1 MASRRCNVIKNL
13 TVPKQTS
20 LFNVI
25 LLAAGGFFMF
35 VCMDSTAKYLGTVMP
50 VTQAIWGRFF
60 FHMVSLIIFFLIF
73 KPKVNLK
80 KNFKVQIIR
89 STLMVTATSFMFYS
103 LQKFDLVD
111 IYVVFFTAPLIVS
124 LLSAYFLKDILT
136 PKGIALMLLSFGSIV
151 YSLGPSM
158 KILSLDLIFPIVPPI
173 CWALYQFFTKVVSG
187 DNDPFAAIFYTS
199 ILGAIIF
206 SIFIFFNWVP
216 LEKNIYWLYLTLLGV
231 AGFVSHSLIIYAI
244 QLSNLSFVTNFQ
256 YSQLVWSTIINFII
270 FGVPFDYNK
279 IIGVIGIIIFGVL
292 FIRVE
297 GTKKVKKIN

>member
-1 MASRRCNVIKNL
+1 M
-13 TVPKQTS
+13 PQQTP

-35 VCMDSTAKYLGTVMP
+35 VCMDSTAKFLGTVMP

-60 FHMVSLIIFFLIF
+60 FHLVSLIIFFLIF

-80 KNFKVQIIR
+80 KNFKLQIIR
-89 STLMVTATSFMFYS
+89 SLLMVTATTFMFYS

-111 IYVVFFTAPLIVS
+111 IYVVFFSAPLIVS
-124 LLSAYFLKDILT
+124 LLSAYFLKDILSF
-136 PKGIALMLLSFGSIV
+136 KGIMLMLLSFGSII

-158 KILSLDLIFPIVPPI
+158 KIFSLDLIFPIVPPI
-173 CWALYQFFTKVVSG
+173 CWALYQFFTKVVSS
-187 DNDPFAAIFYTS
+187 DNEPFASIFYTS

-206 SIFIFFNWVP
+206 SIFISFNWVP
-216 LEKNIYWLYLTLLGV
+216 LEKNIYWFYLVLLGA

-256 YSQLVWSTIINFII
+256 YSQLIWSTIVNFLI

-279 IIGVIGIIIFGVL
+279 IVGVIGIIIFGLL
-292 FIRVE
+292 FIRTE
-297 GTKKVKKIN
+297 GDKDKVKV

>member
-1 MASRRCNVIKNL
+1 MASRRCNVILNL
-13 TVPKQTS
+13 TVPQHTS
-20 LFNVI
+20 LLNVI

-60 FHMVSLIIFFLIF
+60 FHLISLIIFFLIF

-89 STLMVTATSFMFYS
+89 STLMVTATTFMFYS

-136 PKGIALMLLSFGSIV
+136 PKGIALMLLSFGSII

-158 KILSLDLIFPIVPPI
+158 RIFTPDLIFPIVPPI

-231 AGFVSHSLIIYAI
+231 AGFVGHSLIIYAI

-279 IIGVIGIIIFGVL
+279 IIGVIGIIIFGIM
-292 FIRVE
+292 FIRTE
-297 GTKKVKKIN
+297 GKTN

>member
-13 TVPKQTS
+13 TVPKQNS

-279 IIGVIGIIIFGVL
+279 IIGVIGIIIFGIM
-292 FIRVE
+292 FIRTE
-297 GTKKVKKIN
+297 GKKT

>member
-1 MASRRCNVIKNL
+1 MASRRCNVILNL
-13 TVPKQTS
+13 TVPQHTS
-20 LFNVI
+20 LLNVI

-60 FHMVSLIIFFLIF
+60 FHLISLIIFFLIF

-89 STLMVTATSFMFYS
+89 STLMVTATTFMFYS

-136 PKGIALMLLSFGSIV
+136 PKGIALMLLSFGSII

-158 KILSLDLIFPIVPPI
+158 RIFTPDLIFPIVPPI

-206 SIFIFFNWVP
+206 SVFIFFNWVP

-256 YSQLVWSTIINFII
+256 YSQLVWSTIINFTI

-279 IIGVIGIIIFGVL
+279 IIGVIGIIIFGIM
-292 FIRVE
+292 FIRTE
-297 GTKKVKKIN
+297 GKTN

>member
-1 MASRRCNVIKNL
+1 
-13 TVPKQTS
+13 
-20 LFNVI
+20 
-25 LLAAGGFFMF
+25 MF
-35 VCMDSTAKYLGTVMP
+35 VCMDSTAKFLGTVMP

-60 FHMVSLIIFFLIF
+60 FHLVPLIIFFFIF

-89 STLMVTATSFMFYS
+89 SILMVTATSFMFYS

-124 LLSAYFLKDILT
+124 LLSAYFLKDILST
-136 PKGIALMLLSFGSIV
+136 KGILLMLLSFGSIV

-158 KILSLDLIFPIVPPI
+158 RIFSLDLIFPIVPPI

-216 LEKNIYWLYLTLLGV
+216 LEKNIFWLYLVILGV

-256 YSQLVWSTIINFII
+256 YSQLVWSTIINFLI

-279 IIGVIGIIIFGVL
+279 IVGVIGIIVFGIM
-292 FIRVE
+292 FIRTE
-297 GTKKVKKIN
+297 GKKKS

>member
-1 MASRRCNVIKNL
+1 M
-13 TVPKQTS
+13 PQQTP

-35 VCMDSTAKYLGTVMP
+35 VCMDSTAKFLGTVMP

-60 FHMVSLIIFFLIF
+60 FHLMSLIIFFLIF

-80 KNFKVQIIR
+80 KNFKLQIIR
-89 STLMVTATSFMFYS
+89 SLLMVTATTFMFYS

-111 IYVVFFTAPLIVS
+111 IYVVFFSAPLIVS
-124 LLSAYFLKDILT
+124 LLSAYFLKDILSF
-136 PKGIALMLLSFGSIV
+136 KGIILMLLSFGSII

-158 KILSLDLIFPIVPPI
+158 KIFSLDLIFPIVPPI
-173 CWALYQFFTKVVSG
+173 CWALYQFFTKVVSS
-187 DNDPFAAIFYTS
+187 DNEPFASIFYTS

-206 SIFIFFNWVP
+206 SIFISFNWVP
-216 LEKNIYWLYLTLLGV
+216 LEKNIYWLYLVLLGA

-256 YSQLVWSTIINFII
+256 YSQLIWSTIVNFLI

-279 IIGVIGIIIFGVL
+279 IIGVIGIIIFGLL
-292 FIRVE
+292 FIHTE
-297 GTKKVKKIN
+297 GKKDKVKV

>member
-1 MASRRCNVIKNL
+1 M
-13 TVPKQTS
+13 PKQTP
-20 LFNVI
+20 LFHVI

-35 VCMDSTAKYLGTVMP
+35 VCMDSTAKFLGTVMP

-60 FHMVSLIIFFLIF
+60 FHLLSLIAFFLIF

-80 KNFKVQIIR
+80 KNFKVQLIR
-89 STLMVTATSFMFYS
+89 STLMVTATTFMFYS

-136 PKGIALMLLSFGSIV
+136 IKGIILMLLSFGSII

-158 KILSLDLIFPIVPPI
+158 KIFSLDLIFPIVPPI
-173 CWALYQFFTKVVSG
+173 CWALYQFFTKVVSN

-206 SIFIFFNWVP
+206 SIYIIFNWEP
-216 LEKNIYWLYLTLLGV
+216 LEKNIYWIYLIILGL
-231 AGFVSHSLIIYAI
+231 AGFISHSLIIYAI

-256 YSQLVWSTIINFII
+256 YSQLIWSTIINFLI
-270 FGVPFDYNK
+270 FGVPFDINK
-279 IIGVIGIIIFGVL
+279 IIGVIGIIIFGIL
-292 FIRVE
+292 FIRTE
-297 GTKKVKKIN
+297 GSKK

>member
-1 MASRRCNVIKNL
+1 
-13 TVPKQTS
+13 
-20 LFNVI
+20 
-25 LLAAGGFFMF
+25 MF

-60 FHMVSLIIFFLIF
+60 FHLVSLIIFFLIF

-89 STLMVTATSFMFYS
+89 SILMVTATSFMFYS

-136 PKGIALMLLSFGSIV
+136 PKGILLMLLSFGSII

-158 KILSLDLIFPIVPPI
+158 KIFSIDLIFPIIPPI
-173 CWALYQFFTKVVSG
+173 CWALYQFFTKLVSG

-216 LEKNIYWLYLTLLGV
+216 LEKNIFWFYLLLLGV

-256 YSQLVWSTIINFII
+256 YSQLVWSTIINFLI

-279 IIGVIGIIIFGVL
+279 IVGVVGIIVFGIMFV
-292 FIRVE
+292 RTE
-297 GTKKVKKIN
+297 GTKKS

>member
-1 MASRRCNVIKNL
+1 M
-13 TVPKQTS
+13 PKQTP
-20 LFNVI
+20 LFHVI

-50 VTQAIWGRFF
+50 ITQAIWGRFF
-60 FHMVSLIIFFLIF
+60 FHLVSLIAFFLIF

-80 KNFKVQIIR
+80 KNFKVQLIR
-89 STLMVTATSFMFYS
+89 STLMVTATTFMFYS

-111 IYVVFFTAPLIVS
+111 IYVIFFTAPLIVS

-136 PKGIALMLLSFGSIV
+136 FKGIILMLLSFGSIF

-158 KILSLDLIFPIVPPI
+158 KIFSFDLIFPIVPPI
-173 CWALYQFFTKVVSG
+173 CWALYQFFTKVVSN

-206 SIFIFFNWVP
+206 SIYIIFNWEP
-216 LEKNIYWLYLTLLGV
+216 MEKNIYWVYLTFLGL
-231 AGFVSHSLIIYAI
+231 AGFISHSLIIYAI

-256 YSQLVWSTIINFII
+256 YSQLIWSTIINFLI
-270 FGVPFDYNK
+270 FGVPFDMNK
-279 IIGVIGIIIFGVL
+279 IIGVIGIITFGIL
-292 FIRVE
+292 FIRTE
-297 GTKKVKKIN
+297 GSKK

>member
-1 MASRRCNVIKNL
+1 M
-13 TVPKQTS
+13 PQQTP

-35 VCMDSTAKYLGTVMP
+35 VCMDSTAKFLGTVMP

-60 FHMVSLIIFFLIF
+60 FHLVSLIIFFFIF

-80 KNFKVQIIR
+80 KNFKLQIIR
-89 STLMVTATSFMFYS
+89 SLLMVTATTFMFYS

-111 IYVVFFTAPLIVS
+111 IYVVFFSAPLIVS
-124 LLSAYFLKDILT
+124 LLSAYFLKDILSF
-136 PKGIALMLLSFGSIV
+136 KGIILMLLSFGSII

-158 KILSLDLIFPIVPPI
+158 KIFSLDLIFPIVPPI
-173 CWALYQFFTKVVSG
+173 CWALYQFFTKVVSS
-187 DNDPFAAIFYTS
+187 DNEPFASIFYTS

-206 SIFIFFNWVP
+206 SIFISFNWVP
-216 LEKNIYWLYLTLLGV
+216 LEKNIYWLYLVLLGA

-256 YSQLVWSTIINFII
+256 YSQLIWSTIVNFLI

-279 IIGVIGIIIFGVL
+279 IVGVIGIIIFGLL
-292 FIRVE
+292 FIQTE
-297 GTKKVKKIN
+297 GKKNKIKV

>member
-1 MASRRCNVIKNL
+1 
-13 TVPKQTS
+13 VPKQTP
-20 LFNVI
+20 LFHVI

-50 VTQAIWGRFF
+50 ITQAIWGRFF
-60 FHMVSLIIFFLIF
+60 FHLVSLIAFFLIF

-80 KNFKVQIIR
+80 KNFKVQLIR
-89 STLMVTATSFMFYS
+89 STLMVTATTFMFYS

-136 PKGIALMLLSFGSIV
+136 IKGIILMLLSFGSII

-158 KILSLDLIFPIVPPI
+158 KIFSLDLIFPIVPPI
-173 CWALYQFFTKVVSG
+173 CWALYQFFTKVVSN

-199 ILGAIIF
+199 ILGVIIF
-206 SIFIFFNWVP
+206 SIYIIFNWEP
-216 LEKNIYWLYLTLLGV
+216 MEKNIYWVYLIFLGL
-231 AGFVSHSLIIYAI
+231 AGFISHSLIIYAI

-256 YSQLVWSTIINFII
+256 YSQLIWSTIINFLI
-270 FGVPFDYNK
+270 FGVPFDINK
-279 IIGVIGIIIFGVL
+279 IIGVIGIITFGIL
-292 FIRVE
+292 FIRTE
-297 GTKKVKKIN
+297 GSKK

>member
-1 MASRRCNVIKNL
+1 
-13 TVPKQTS
+13 
-20 LFNVI
+20 
-25 LLAAGGFFMF
+25 MF
-35 VCMDSTAKYLGTVMP
+35 TCMDSTAKYLGTVMP

-60 FHMVSLIIFFLIF
+60 FHLVSLIIFFFIF

-89 STLMVTATSFMFYS
+89 SILMVTATSFMFYS

-136 PKGIALMLLSFGSIV
+136 SKGIFLMLLSFVSIV

-158 KILSLDLIFPIVPPI
+158 KIFSLDLIFPIVPPI

-206 SIFIFFNWVP
+206 SVFIIFNWVP
-216 LEKNIYWLYLTLLGV
+216 LEKNIFWFYLIILGTL
-231 AGFVSHSLIIYAI
+231 GFISHSLIIYAI

-256 YSQLVWSTIINFII
+256 YSQLVWSTIINFLI

-279 IIGVIGIIIFGVL
+279 IVGVIGIIVFGIM
-292 FIRVE
+292 FIRTE
-297 GTKKVKKIN
+297 GKKS

>member
-1 MASRRCNVIKNL
+1 
-13 TVPKQTS
+13 VPKQTP
-20 LFNVI
+20 LFHVI

-50 VTQAIWGRFF
+50 ITQAIWGRFF
-60 FHMVSLIIFFLIF
+60 FHLVSLIAFFLIF

-80 KNFKVQIIR
+80 KNFKVQLIR
-89 STLMVTATSFMFYS
+89 STLMVTATTFMFYS

-136 PKGIALMLLSFGSIV
+136 IKGIILMLLSFGSII

-158 KILSLDLIFPIVPPI
+158 KIFSLDLIFPIVPPI
-173 CWALYQFFTKVVSG
+173 CWALYQFFTKVVSN
-187 DNDPFAAIFYTS
+187 DNNPFAAIFYTS

-206 SIFIFFNWVP
+206 SIYIIFNWEP
-216 LEKNIYWLYLTLLGV
+216 MEKNIYWVYLIFLGL
-231 AGFVSHSLIIYAI
+231 AGFISHSLIIYAI

-256 YSQLVWSTIINFII
+256 YSQLIWSTIINFLI
-270 FGVPFDYNK
+270 FGVPFDMNK
-279 IIGVIGIIIFGVL
+279 IIGVIGIITFGIL
-292 FIRVE
+292 FIRTE
-297 GTKKVKKIN
+297 GSKK

>member
-1 MASRRCNVIKNL
+1 MASRRCNVILNL
-13 TVPKQTS
+13 TVPQHTS
-20 LFNVI
+20 LLNVI

-60 FHMVSLIIFFLIF
+60 FHLISLIIFFLIF

-89 STLMVTATSFMFYS
+89 STLMVTATTFMFYS

-136 PKGIALMLLSFGSIV
+136 PKGIALMLLSFGSII

-158 KILSLDLIFPIVPPI
+158 RIFTPDLIFPIVPPI

-206 SIFIFFNWVP
+206 SVFIFFNWVP

-256 YSQLVWSTIINFII
+256 YSQLVWSTIVNFII

-279 IIGVIGIIIFGVL
+279 IIGVIGIIIFGIM
-292 FIRVE
+292 FIRTE
-297 GTKKVKKIN
+297 GKTN